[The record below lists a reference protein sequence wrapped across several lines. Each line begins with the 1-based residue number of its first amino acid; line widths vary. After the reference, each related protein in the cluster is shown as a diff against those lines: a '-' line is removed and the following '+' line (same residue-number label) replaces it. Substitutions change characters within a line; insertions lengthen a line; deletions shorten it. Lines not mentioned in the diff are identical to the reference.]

1 VVNPTKIA
9 EPGSFRQ
16 ILADAMTASGW
27 DAPLWLETT
36 PEETGAA
43 QARQAVLDGVDLVI
57 AAGGDGTVT
66 ACASGVAGSQVP
78 LGIVP
83 AGTGNLL
90 ALNLGIPLD
99 LDRALEVSLTGE
111 DRQVDL
117 GMANGRPFVAM
128 AGLGIDARML
138 RSTPEWAK
146 RRFGYVAYIV
156 GMLRHLRDQPFKVTI
171 EADGGPPRRYR
182 ATGVIAGNVGWLQGG
197 VSLLPDA
204 SPDDDLLDLAVLTVH
219 AWVGWLIVA
228 AHVLT
233 GRDAPRVS
241 RGTFRRLVMRTAED
255 QLWEMDGE
263 VIGFTRELVIE
274 LHDEKVR
281 LRVPPRSR
289 RELPA
294 VLSEGAPESLSAA
307 VPVKGSEAAWFG
319 NARRA
324 V

>member
-1 VVNPTKIA
+1 VVVNRTKIA

-16 ILADAMTASGW
+16 VLTDAMTARGW

-43 QARQAVLDGVDLVI
+43 QARQAVLAGVDLVI

-66 ACASGVAGSQVP
+66 ACASGVAGTQVP

-83 AGTGNLL
+83 IGTGNLL

-99 LDRALEVSLTGE
+99 LDRALEVSLAGE

-117 GMANGRPFVAM
+117 GTANGRPFVAM

-138 RSTPEWAK
+138 RSTSEWAK

-156 GMLRHLRDQPFKVTI
+156 GMLRHLRDQPFRVTI
-171 EADGGPPRRYR
+171 QADGGPPRQYR
-182 ATGVIAGNVGWLQGG
+182 ATGVIAGNIGWLQGG

-204 SPDDDLLDLAVLTVH
+204 RPDDDLLDLAVLTVH
-219 AWVGWLIVA
+219 AWVGWLILA
-228 AHVLT
+228 AHLLMR
-233 GRDAPRVS
+233 RDAPRVS

-281 LRVPPRSR
+281 LRVPPRHG
-289 RELPA
+289 RELPP
-294 VLSEGAPESLSAA
+294 VLSEA
-307 VPVKGSEAAWFG
+307 VLTDSSQGRP
-319 NARRA
+319 
-324 V
+324 